1 MSEPTTS
8 ASASNNTG
16 RRSSSPYSST
26 TAAATGSGGAPVFPA
41 MKKAKSQGG
50 ACSLDGNKNGQQQI
64 TPHVHFGAHSPMIE
78 DDPSDGA
85 MEASPSSAFLDAACL
100 HQEEESPP
108 ICLGRRPRLRI
119 LRKSLCMFYWQLC
132 EEALSTP
139 LLKLIYP
146 IDQFLDF
153 VCEAKPTLPSN
164 FEENT
169 WATLK
174 SAISAI
180 FLKQPDPCDLEKL
193 YQAVNDLCLHKMGG
207 TLYQRI
213 EKECE
218 EFICAALQ
226 ALVGQSEDLVVFL
239 SLVEKCWQDFCDQML
254 MIRGIALY
262 LDRTYV
268 KQNPNVRSLW
278 DMGLQLFR
286 KHLSLASEVEH
297 KTVFGL
303 LKMIESERLGEA
315 VDRTLLSHLL
325 KFFTALGIYPESF
338 EKPFLEC
345 TSEFYAAEGVKYI
358 QQSDVPD
365 YLKHVEMP
373 TLPGCKYKKAIS
385 SYCRKA
391 TSERHISAISDK
403 GFTVL
408 MDGKRIEDLHRMY
421 VLFSR
426 VNALESLRQSLNQ
439 YIRRTGQG
447 MVMDE
452 EKDKDMVSCLLE
464 FKANLDR
471 IWEESFLKNEA
482 FSNTIKDAFEY
493 LINLRQNKPAEL
505 IAKFVDEKLRAGN
518 KGASEEELEG
528 TLDKVLVLFRFI
540 QGKDVFEAFYK
551 KDLAKRLLLG
561 KSASIDAEKSM
572 ITKLKTECGSQFTN
586 KLEGMF
592 KDIELSKEINE
603 SFKQSSQARTKLP
616 SGIEMSV
623 HVLTTGYWPTYPPM
637 DVRLPHELNVYQ
649 DIFKEFY
656 LSKYSGR
663 RLMWQNSLGHCVL
676 KAEFPKGKKE
686 LAVSL
691 FQTVVLMLFNDA
703 QKLSFQDIKDST
715 GIEDKELRRTL
726 QSLAC
731 GKFRVLNKIPKGRD
745 VEDEDTFVFN
755 DQFNAPLYRIKVNA
769 IQMKETVEENTST
782 TERVFQDRQY
792 QVDAAIVRI
801 MKTRKML
808 SHTLLITELFQQNAR
823 NKGLYRQFFAT
834 LCTLKSVKRS
844 DGLADSGRG
853 GRGIIVIFI
862 GNERGVEGGGG
873 GFVVGIVI
881 RVEIVI
887 YGFAAFLETGFARD
901 LDRTP
906 AQRHRCYGYQRRR
919 HRPHLRRSL
928 VCFLTRSS
936 LLSGALGKRIKLLAV
951 KWAGSR
957 RAVWPN
963 EVKQAH
969 YDIS

>member
-1 MSEPTTS
+1 MSHPTKRSLSNTTTS
-8 ASASNNTG
+8 S
-16 RRSSSPYSST
+16 
-26 TAAATGSGGAPVFPA
+26 SGGASPHFPP
-41 MKKAKSQGG
+41 MKKAKSQAV
-50 ACSLDGNKNGQQQI
+50 ACSLDPKNGLQPP
-64 TPHVHFGAHSPMIE
+64 PHPPPSSHHFPDE
-78 DDPSDGA
+78 DFDPSA
-85 MEASPSSAFLDAACL
+85 MALDDDLKPDDADAAACSRPSAGGVTANL
-100 HQEEESPP
+100 SRKKATPP
-108 ICLGRRPRLRI
+108 QPA
-119 LRKSLCMFYWQLC
+119 KKQLVIK
-132 EEALSTP
+132 
-139 LLKLIYP
+139 LLK
-146 IDQFLDF
+146 
-153 VCEAKPTLPSN
+153 AKPTLPTN
-164 FEENT
+164 FEEDT
-169 WATLK
+169 WAKLK

-207 TLYQRI
+207 NLYQRI

-218 EFICAALQ
+218 SHIRAALQ
-226 ALVGQSEDLVVFL
+226 SLVGQSPDLVVFL
-239 SLVEKCWQDFCDQML
+239 SLVEKCWQDLCDQML

-268 KQNPNVRSLW
+268 KQTPNVRSLW

-286 KHLSLASEVEH
+286 KHLSLSPEVEH
-297 KTVFGL
+297 KTVTGL
-303 LKMIESERLGEA
+303 LRMIERERLGEA
-315 VDRTLLSHLL
+315 VDRTLLNHLL
-325 KFFTALGIYPESF
+325 KMFTALGIYLESF

-345 TSEFYAAEGVKYI
+345 TSEFYAAEGMKYM

-365 YLKHVEMP
+365 YLKHVEIRLHEEHERCLLYLDAS
-373 TLPGCKYKKAIS
+373 T
-385 SYCRKA
+385 RKPLVA
-391 TSERHISAISDK
+391 TAERQLLERHISAILDK
-403 GFTVL
+403 GFMML
-408 MDGKRIEDLHRMY
+408 MDGNRIEDLQRMY
-421 VLFSR
+421 LLFSR
-426 VNALESLRQSLNQ
+426 VNSLESLRQALSS

-447 MVMDE
+447 IVMDE

-464 FKANLDR
+464 FKASLDT
-471 IWEESFLKNEA
+471 IWEESFSRNEA
-482 FSNTIKDAFEY
+482 FCNTIKDAFEH
-493 LINLRQNKPAEL
+493 LINLRQNRPAEL
-505 IAKFVDEKLRAGN
+505 IAKFLDEKLRAGN
-518 KGASEEELEG
+518 KGTSEEELEG

-616 SGIEMSV
+616 TGIEMSV

-691 FQTVVLMLFNDA
+691 FQCSSFSILGGCLQTVVLMLFNDA

-731 GKFRVLNKIPKGRD
+731 GKVRVLQKLPKGRE
-745 VEDEDTFVFN
+745 VEDDDSFVFN
-755 DQFNAPLYRIKVNA
+755 EGFTAPLYRIKVNA

-801 MKTRKML
+801 MKTRKVL
-808 SHTLLITELFQQNAR
+808 SHTLLITELFQQ
-823 NKGLYRQFFAT
+823 
-834 LCTLKSVKRS
+834 LKFPIKP
-844 DGLADSGRG
+844 AD
-853 GRGIIVIFI
+853 
-862 GNERGVEGGGG
+862 
-873 GFVVGIVI
+873 
-881 RVEIVI
+881 
-887 YGFAAFLETGFARD
+887 LK
-901 LDRTP
+901 
-906 AQRHRCYGYQRRR
+906 
-919 HRPHLRRSL
+919 
-928 VCFLTRSS
+928 
-936 LLSGALGKRIKLLAV
+936 KRIESLIDREYLERDKNNPQIYNYLA
-951 KWAGSR
+951 
-957 RAVWPN
+957 
-963 EVKQAH
+963 
-969 YDIS
+969 